1 MNNISK
7 AIILFILYL
16 LEKMQIKFIKNYKI
30 DCKIGKLNIYL

>member
-7 AIILFILYL
+7 VIILFI

-30 DCKIGKLNIYL
+30 DCKIGKLNTYL